1 MTTTCPPLHPKTSPV
16 LQLSPRPPPKLVL
29 HLASLCC
36 TLRACVAPSELQ
48 LSRPSLPPCSQ
59 ATPAAA
65 PSVTCTLCTSYWE
78 GVPAWLQQLQDTSCC
93 DGKANTAI
101 LPAKTLTAVLSTAV
115 MLPPVQQ
122 LQDTSCCG
130 GKANTAVPSQQPFD
144 RRVHVAPRRL
154 QRGDVGL
161 AVKEAHVLQLLQLRR
176 VRGLRIRNRRG
187 GGKPSQPSQPS
198 HPA

>member
-1 MTTTCPPLHPKTSPV
+1 MTHLPTPKASPIFWSP
-16 LQLSPRPPPKLVL
+16 QPSPRPPPKLVL
-29 HLASLCC
+29 HLASLCY
-36 TLRACVAPSELQ
+36 TLL
-48 LSRPSLPPCSQ
+48 LSRASLPPCSH

-65 PSVTCTLCTSYWE
+65 ASVTCTLCRTSRWK

-93 DGKANTAI
+93 DGKANTAS
-101 LPAKTLTAVLSTAV
+101 LPANTLTAVISTVV

-122 LQDTSCCG
+122 LQDTSCCD
-130 GKANTAVPSQQPFD
+130 GKANTAVPLQQPFN

-176 VRGLRIRNRRG
+176 VRGLGVRNRRG
-187 GGKPSQPSQPS
+187 RGEPSHTPQPSQPS
-198 HPA
+198 